1 MMVVATLLIAV
12 GASDVARLVLGAALG
27 WRRDRLLGTA
37 VGVVLGAA
45 VALGVGIGSWV
56 AVLLFVPVWQYA
68 TRPGRYRAAAAAV
81 GLLGLLVVT
90 VLALGSLQSSPQGPV
105 VTWYDALPYA
115 GLAAVPPEVAAI
127 VAGSILFL
135 IESANVVVRL
145 ALAPLA
151 AKEATAE
158 RRADDGAVLFRS
170 PDDVLELPLPG
181 GRLIGPLERILI
193 LALALAGQF
202 TAIGAVVA
210 AKGIIRFPEISKDSA
225 GGSKAEFFIV
235 GSLASW
241 VLVGGAV
248 ALAGLGTA

>member
-1 MMVVATLLIAV
+1 
-12 GASDVARLVLGAALG
+12 
-27 WRRDRLLGTA
+27 
-37 VGVVLGAA
+37 
-45 VALGVGIGSWV
+45 
-56 AVLLFVPVWQYA
+56 VLLFVPVWQSA
-68 TRPGRYRAAAAAV
+68 TRPGRHRAAAAAV
-81 GLLGLLVVT
+81 GLLGLLVVA
-90 VLALGSLQSSPQGPV
+90 VLALGSLQPSPQGPV

-225 GGSKAEFFIV
+225 GGSNRRQSRQLGARRW
-235 GSLASW
+235 GCGARRPGLSLK
-241 VLVGGAV
+241 LKPGAARRV
-248 ALAGLGTA
+248 RLLRAPPRHGRVRPRSAP

>member
-37 VGVVLGAA
+37 VGLVLGTI
-45 VALGVGIGSWV
+45 VALGVGIGAWA
-56 AVLLFVPVWQYA
+56 AVLLFVPVWQLA
-68 TRPGRYRAAAAAV
+68 TRPGRHRAAAAVV
-81 GLLGLLVVT
+81 GLLGLLVVA
-90 VLALGSLQSSPQGPV
+90 VLALGSAQPSPEGLL

-115 GLAAVPPEVAAI
+115 GLTAVPPEVAAI
-127 VAGSILFL
+127 VTASTLFL

-145 ALAPLA
+145 ALAPLT
-151 AKEATAE
+151 AKETAE
-158 RRADDGAVLFRS
+158 ERRTGDGAVLFRS

-241 VLVGGAV
+241 ALVGGAV

>member
-1 MMVVATLLIAV
+1 
-12 GASDVARLVLGAALG
+12 
-27 WRRDRLLGTA
+27 
-37 VGVVLGAA
+37 
-45 VALGVGIGSWV
+45 
-56 AVLLFVPVWQYA
+56 
-68 TRPGRYRAAAAAV
+68 
-81 GLLGLLVVT
+81 
-90 VLALGSLQSSPQGPV
+90 
-105 VTWYDALPYA
+105 
-115 GLAAVPPEVAAI
+115 

-158 RRADDGAVLFRS
+158 RRAGDGAVLFRS

-248 ALAGLGTA
+248 ALAGLGAA